1 MLNRVLKRL
10 NRVLS
15 LLKSLIPSML
25 PTTGDALD
33 TFCADVIA
41 LGGWPDNDS
50 FRHAIAA
57 QLQHLGP
64 ETIMKPK
71 IYFVRITQ
79 ASIVKQNAYA
89 LMVELKEK
97 QKQRAKEGQDG
108 QQEAA
113 KVNGAVGS

>member
-1 MLNRVLKRL
+1 MLNKLKRA
-10 NRVLS
+10 
-15 LLKSLIPSML
+15 LKILRSLIPTLL
-25 PTTGDALD
+25 PTTAKALD
-33 TFCADVIA
+33 IFCADVIA

-97 QKQRAKEGQDG
+97 QKLQLAKDGANG
-108 QQEAA
+108 QQKAT
-113 KVNGAVGS
+113 GSNS

>member
-1 MLNRVLKRL
+1 MLKLRRVLKI
-10 NRVLS
+10 
-15 LLKSLIPSML
+15 LKSLFPSLL
-25 PTTGDALD
+25 PVTGQALD
-33 TFCADVIA
+33 AFCADVIE

-71 IYFVRITQ
+71 IYFVRITR

-89 LMVELKEK
+89 LMAELKEK
-97 QKQRAKEGQDG
+97 QKKQLVKDDADG
-108 QQEAA
+108 QQKAQ
-113 KVNGAVGS
+113 GIDG

>member
-1 MLNRVLKRL
+1 MLNRVLK
-10 NRVLS
+10 
-15 LLKSLIPSML
+15 SLIPTLL
-25 PTTGDALD
+25 PTTAEALD
-33 TFCADVIA
+33 AFCADVIA

-79 ASIVKQNAYA
+79 ASIVKQNAYS

-97 QKQRAKEGQDG
+97 QKQQKLSKDG
-108 QQEAA
+108 NSSEVS
-113 KVNGAVGS
+113 KTEL